1 MAKGFVNGNRKGKVG
16 SEVYYT
22 IKNSNNKV
30 TQGVRIYQPNVTN
43 PQSGMQR
50 AQRMKMQPACNFY
63 RALSSILDHSWE
75 GVKYGAMSR
84 QYFMKQALSRADIDF
99 PFLMKGD
106 KKFVPGTYPMSQ
118 GSLSSIAFTFD
129 GLDIRVAPGIE
140 LTSSTPSFVMQQI
153 IDRYPDFLAGDQITF
168 VAIYE
173 LEDREV
179 QTFMPIITRFIL
191 DPNTT
196 ENNWSNI
203 LGSNWLVD
211 DITAEG
217 IGFYFDGFA
226 ETASLRAVSIIHSR
240 KNVDGG
246 NVWQRS
252 TEYMHV
258 DDALLN
264 EWMSPAQYQAAL
276 ASYLRTQSNF
286 ESDYYLNDAETPEE
300 VSGGGADANV
310 NIVNSSITFGFGNI
324 NQTADALLV
333 YRDDAPVEAVAV
345 GTHLADEGPDGSN
358 ATLAV
363 YIVRGNVIKLLNT
376 YRGTAAADASVSAN
390 AAGTALTVLT
400 PQQFLAKYSGY
411 TLE

>member
-106 KKFVPGTYPMSQ
+106 KKFVPGSYPISQ
-118 GSLSSIAFTFD
+118 GSLDSLPFSFD
-129 GLDIRVAPGIE
+129 SLYINLAPGISILPNSPAE
-140 LTSSTPSFVMQQI
+140 IMAALLEA
-153 IDRYPDFLAGDQITF
+153 YPTFKEGDQITIILIF
-168 VAIYE
+168 E

-179 QTFMPIITRFIL
+179 ATFQPIIARFLIDPTTNAAGWNEIL
-191 DPNTT
+191 GA
-196 ENNWSNI
+196 NWS
-203 LGSNWLVD
+203 LD
-211 DITAEG
+211 G
-217 IGFYFDGFA
+217 IGASGVSLAYEGFV
-226 ETASLRAVSIIHSR
+226 ETASCRAAAVIHSR
-240 KNVDGG
+240 KNVNGG
-246 NVWQRS
+246 EVWLRS

-300 VSGGGADANV
+300 VSGGGDANV
-310 NIVNSSITFGFGNI
+310 NIVNSPLAFAYGNI
-324 NQTADALLV
+324 NQQATAICV

>member
-99 PFLMKGD
+99 PFLRKGD
-106 KKFVPGTYPMSQ
+106 KTFVPGSYPISQ
-118 GSLSSIAFTFD
+118 GSLTSIPFSFD
-129 GLDIRVAPGIE
+129 SIYISLLGSYSDASADYGTMSQAIIRNNPGFE
-140 LTSSTPSFVMQQI
+140 
-153 IDRYPDFLAGDQITF
+153 AGDQITF
-168 VAIYE
+168 VAIYN

-179 QTFMPIITRFIL
+179 TTYMPVFLRFIL
-191 DPNTT
+191 DPNSTADV
-196 ENNWSNI
+196 SSV
-203 LGSNWLVD
+203 LGGGWYIDEADTDSMSF
-211 DITAEG
+211 AFEG
-217 IGFYFDGFA
+217 FT
-226 ETASLRAVSIIHSR
+226 ETAGLSAVAVIHSR
-240 KNVDGG
+240 KNVNGG
-246 NVWQRS
+246 EVWQRS
-252 TEYMHV
+252 TEYLHLS
-258 DDALLN
+258 DGLLN

-376 YRGTAAADASVSAN
+376 YRGTAAADASVSAS
-390 AAGTALTVLT
+390 AAGTTLTVLT